1 MLNDRL
7 KHYYNSLTPI
17 DILVSAYCAVM
28 LFLVSLRVRAG
39 GWTAVVLMLNFS
51 AVLVFAAV
59 IAPMMDRVRHPLAQN
74 PLTRWIR
81 HIYPMF
87 LLGPFFHW
95 IYPIGK
101 LYFPV
106 PFDDWLLRADIA
118 LFGFNIAKE
127 LAHRWGDRY
136 WLTDWMNFSYLS
148 YYWVTL
154 YLPMYL
160 YFSKRRREFMY
171 VMFNAGIVIYSCF
184 IFHAL
189 FPAQGPVHYDP
200 VTTGYLEAGPVSWFA
215 REFLSRADIPGGAM
229 PSGHIAGTVAIF
241 LYAWRYARKA
251 FWATSPIVVSLCIS
265 TVYGRYH
272 YAVDGIAGILT
283 AVIGVYMIGPWLY
296 ARLFP
301 RLHQELEEPDSA
313 STVMA

>member
-1 MLNDRL
+1 MLNDHL
-7 KHYYNSLTPI
+7 KHYYNRLTPI

-28 LFLVSLRVRAG
+28 LFLVSLRIREG
-39 GWTAVVLMLNFS
+39 GWTAAALMLNFS

-59 IAPMMDRVRHPLAQN
+59 IAPMTDRIEHPLARN
-74 PLTRWIR
+74 PFTRWIR
-81 HIYPMF
+81 YVYPMF
-87 LLGPFFHW
+87 LLGPFFRW
-95 IYPIGK
+95 IYPIGRM
-101 LYFPV
+101 YFPV
-106 PFDDWLLRADIA
+106 PFDGWLLRADIA
-118 LFGFNIAKE
+118 IFGFNVAKE

-136 WLTDWMNFSYLS
+136 WLTEWMNFSYLS

-160 YFSKRRREFMY
+160 YFSKRHREFMY
-171 VMFNAGIVIYSCF
+171 VMFNAGIVIYACF
-184 IFHAL
+184 ICQAL

-200 VTTGYLEAGPVSWFA
+200 VATGYLEAGPVTWFA
-215 REFLSRADIPGGAM
+215 REFLIRADIPGGAM

-241 LYAWRYARKA
+241 IYAWRYARKA

-283 AVIGVYMIGPWLY
+283 ALIGVYVIGPWLY

-301 RLHQELEEPDSA
+301 RLNQELEEPDNA